1 MTSSKKILLTANVLF
16 AFVDRNHPKHRQA
29 AAFMR
34 YFAQE
39 KFQVFVPLTEINSTY
54 SQLKKHVSYGI
65 AKDLLR
71 TVFVGDLEI
80 LYTDEAAAKT
90 ALKLALTPGQ
100 GDISFN
106 QVLLNVLADKNQ
118 ISQICSLEF
127 LKTYFGISIFN
138 LPF

>member
-1 MTSSKKILLTANVLF
+1 MTSSKKVLVTSSVLF

-29 AAFMR
+29 SAFLR
-34 YFAQE
+34 YFAQD
-39 KFQVFVPLTEINSTY
+39 KFQVFVPLSEINLTY

-65 AKDLLR
+65 AKDFLR

-80 LYTDEAAAKT
+80 LYSDEATAKT

-100 GDISFN
+100 GDVSFS
-106 QVLLNVLADKNQ
+106 QVLINVLADKNQ
-118 ISQICSLEF
+118 IPQICTLDF

-138 LPF
+138 LPY